1 MTSAFSSHESVSLD
15 RSVDVQNGI
24 DYNQVF
30 NESQLQRCVKWIQ
43 EKQFKNVSFIEI
55 LIKFL

>member
-15 RSVDVQNGI
+15 RSVDVQNGT

-43 EKQFKNVSFIEI
+43 EKQFKNVSFT
-55 LIKFL
+55 

>member
-15 RSVDVQNGI
+15 RSVDVQNGT

-43 EKQFKNVSFIEI
+43 EKQFKNVSFPE
-55 LIKFL
+55 FLLNY